1 MQFEE
6 IDYEVA
12 DRILTITLDR
22 PEQLNAMT
30 PVMGEEL
37 VAAFDAAD
45 ADDSVRAII
54 LTGRGRGFCAGADLS
69 RGPNAFARNADRPV
83 GEHRDEGGLVTL
95 RMFDCMK
102 PIIAAV
108 NGPAVGFGAAVTLAA
123 DIRMASDQARFGF
136 VHARRGIVMEAASSW
151 FLPRIVGIGQATEW
165 VFSGRVFGA
174 DEALAGGLIRS
185 VHAHGEL
192 LAAARTLAHEI
203 ADNTSALSVALSRQM
218 MWKLLG
224 ADHPMEG
231 HKLDSRGVDAL
242 GRLSDSK
249 EGVAS
254 FLDRRLPKFTLRP
267 SQDMPDFYPWW
278 TPRKF
283 E

>member
-1 MQFEE
+1 MHFEE
-6 IDYEVA
+6 IAYEVD

-22 PEQLNAMT
+22 PEKLNAMT
-30 PVMGEEL
+30 ARMGEEL

-45 ADDSVRAII
+45 ADDTVRAII

-69 RGPNAFARNADRPV
+69 DGPGAFDHGDIPI
-83 GEHRDEGGLVTL
+83 GEQRDEGGLVTL

-151 FLPRIVGIGQATEW
+151 FLPRIVGIAQASEW
-165 VFSGRVFGA
+165 VFSGRVFSA

-185 VHAHGEL
+185 IHPHVEL
-192 LAAARTLAHEI
+192 LSAARAIAREI
-203 ADNTSALSVALSRQM
+203 ADNTSAVSIALSRQM

-224 ADHPMEG
+224 ADHPMEA

-254 FLDRRLPKFTLRP
+254 FLDRRLPQFTLRP
-267 SQDMPDFYPWW
+267 SEDMPDFYPWW
-278 TPRKF
+278 TPRRY

>member
-1 MQFEE
+1 MHFEE
-6 IDYEVA
+6 IAYEVD

-22 PEQLNAMT
+22 PEKLNAMT
-30 PVMGEEL
+30 ARMGEEL

-45 ADDSVRAII
+45 ADDTVRAII

-69 RGPNAFARNADRPV
+69 DGPGAFDHGDIPI
-83 GEHRDEGGLVTL
+83 GEQRDEGGLVTL

-102 PIIAAV
+102 PIIAVV

-151 FLPRIVGIGQATEW
+151 FLPRIVGIAQASEW
-165 VFSGRVFGA
+165 VFSGRVFSA

-185 VHAHGEL
+185 IHPHVEL
-192 LAAARTLAHEI
+192 LSAARAIAREI
-203 ADNTSALSVALSRQM
+203 ADNTSAVSIALSRQM

-224 ADHPMEG
+224 ADHPMEA

-254 FLDRRLPKFTLRP
+254 FLDRRLPQFTLRP
-267 SQDMPDFYPWW
+267 SEDMPDFYPWW
-278 TPRKF
+278 TPRRY